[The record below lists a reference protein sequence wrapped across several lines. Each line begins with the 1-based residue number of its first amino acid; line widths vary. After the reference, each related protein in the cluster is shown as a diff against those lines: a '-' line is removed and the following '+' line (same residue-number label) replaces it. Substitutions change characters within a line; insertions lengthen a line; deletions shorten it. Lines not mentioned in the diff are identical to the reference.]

1 MQSLDRYAPCP
12 GLSIPLIT
20 VLDAKARVLED
31 EQREVVRFAIQRG
44 AGADIIF
51 AAGTTG
57 EWDRID
63 NPRRQMVSRIAVEE
77 CRSASR
83 DDRKVEAWVGVT
95 APNRRET
102 LENLAYAIELA
113 ADAAVVAPLS
123 IADAADPVDFIAREI
138 ADVFDRLGRA
148 IPVFLYDNAEIAAPG
163 NAAHLRTR
171 DVKRMSQLQYIRGMK
186 VTAGKSVL
194 GNYMRAASHFKIGGE
209 FAIYAGNPYLIFD
222 LFARRTGFAGI
233 MRHYWNRYWTQRALP
248 YGVVAGPA
256 NAMPREWQ
264 RAWLACRAG
273 DRPLM
278 NRYAEILGRFR
289 AACVFDRSGNQYRP
303 TIACL
308 KAALV
313 ERGVCASDA
322 VAPGT
327 PTLDPNERR
336 EFGRRLAEL
345 RARAADTLEA
355 PWLSEYEPRAPRSL
369 AHQHG

>member
-1 MQSLDRYAPCP
+1 MAASIELCRLLAAAKPGFDKIQNRAVARPIRPLP

-138 ADVFDRLGRA
+138 ADVFDRLGA
-148 IPVFLYDNAEIAAPG
+148 
-163 NAAHLRTR
+163 
-171 DVKRMSQLQYIRGMK
+171 
-186 VTAGKSVL
+186 
-194 GNYMRAASHFKIGGE
+194 
-209 FAIYAGNPYLIFD
+209 
-222 LFARRTGFAGI
+222 
-233 MRHYWNRYWTQRALP
+233 
-248 YGVVAGPA
+248 
-256 NAMPREWQ
+256 
-264 RAWLACRAG
+264 
-273 DRPLM
+273 
-278 NRYAEILGRFR
+278 RFR
-289 AACVFDRSGNQYRP
+289 SSSTTTPKSPRPAMRRIFAPATSSG
-303 TIACL
+303 
-308 KAALV
+308 
-313 ERGVCASDA
+313 
-322 VAPGT
+322 
-327 PTLDPNERR
+327 
-336 EFGRRLAEL
+336 
-345 RARAADTLEA
+345 
-355 PWLSEYEPRAPRSL
+355 
-369 AHQHG
+369 